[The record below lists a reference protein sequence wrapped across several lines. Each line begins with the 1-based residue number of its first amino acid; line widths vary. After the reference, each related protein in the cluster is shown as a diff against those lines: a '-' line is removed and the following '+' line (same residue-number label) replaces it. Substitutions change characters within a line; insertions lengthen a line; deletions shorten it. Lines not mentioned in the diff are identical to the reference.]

1 MRKRLRSE
9 KHLDWSIE
17 PWASFAFHRNPGPA
31 DFRVMRQQLRLTQT
45 QCAEL
50 LGVYRNT
57 VQSWDTGKKRVPPMA
72 YHLLR
77 LLLASNHFVASNADW
92 EGWQVAR
99 DGLLYGPDSRYGF
112 SPADLRAWWYERQA
126 AKTARQNAEGL
137 NAALSRAQQ
146 ENTEL
151 RNLFVNQGV
160 VDELVSMQARMTELL
175 SRLNTAQVIPFP
187 QKTVAPKKAAA
198 S

>member
-1 MRKRLRSE
+1 MRKRIRRE
-9 KHLDWSIE
+9 KHLDWNIE
-17 PWASFAFHRNPGPA
+17 PWASFAFHRIPGPV
-31 DFRVMRQQLRLTQT
+31 DFRVMRAQLKLTQT

-77 LLLASNHFVASNADW
+77 LLLESKHFAARHADW
-92 EGWQVAR
+92 QGWQIAR
-99 DGLLYGPDSRYGF
+99 DGLLYGPDSCYGF

-126 AKTARQNAEGL
+126 AKTAHQNAANL
-137 NAALSRAQQ
+137 DAALAAAQR

-151 RNLFVNQGV
+151 RALFVNQGV
-160 VDELVSMQARMTELL
+160 VDELVSMQTRLTELV
-175 SRLNTAQVIPFP
+175 SKLNTARVIQFP
-187 QKTVAPKKAAA
+187 QKSTNPKKAAA